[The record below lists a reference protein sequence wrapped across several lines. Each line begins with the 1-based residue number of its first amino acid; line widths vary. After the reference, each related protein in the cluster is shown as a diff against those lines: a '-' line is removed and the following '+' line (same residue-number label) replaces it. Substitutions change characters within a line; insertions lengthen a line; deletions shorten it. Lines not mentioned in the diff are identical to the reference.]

1 MHIRRLS
8 STTLALLAFI
18 LAAAFLTTVAFAA
31 ALVIEART
39 EKVIAAKF
47 SESEIDWVTV
57 HADGLQLILT
67 GTAPNEA
74 ARFRALNLVGS
85 LIDSSRRVRDNL
97 DVARPPRSRRRDFS
111 VEMLRMMTASS

>member
-39 EKVIAAKF
+39 EKVIAGKF
-47 SESEIDWVTV
+47 AESEID
-57 HADGLQLILT
+57 
-67 GTAPNEA
+67 
-74 ARFRALNLVGS
+74 
-85 LIDSSRRVRDNL
+85 
-97 DVARPPRSRRRDFS
+97 
-111 VEMLRMMTASS
+111 